1 MKNSGGHF
9 NDRRTV
15 FEVLG
20 GCNRP
25 FKITT
30 TKYNRMEKEQEL
42 QEIAERLM
50 QSEFLAASVEIL
62 REFAEKCWQ
71 EGACEAQ
78 NNAAKEIEK
87 NYIARVR

>member
-1 MKNSGGHF
+1 
-9 NDRRTV
+9 
-15 FEVLG
+15 
-20 GCNRP
+20 
-25 FKITT
+25 
-30 TKYNRMEKEQEL
+30 MEKEQEL

-87 NYIARVR
+87 NYIARIR

>member
-1 MKNSGGHF
+1 M
-9 NDRRTV
+9 RYWA
-15 FEVLG
+15 
-20 GCNRP
+20 NRS
-25 FKITT
+25 KTQDVKT